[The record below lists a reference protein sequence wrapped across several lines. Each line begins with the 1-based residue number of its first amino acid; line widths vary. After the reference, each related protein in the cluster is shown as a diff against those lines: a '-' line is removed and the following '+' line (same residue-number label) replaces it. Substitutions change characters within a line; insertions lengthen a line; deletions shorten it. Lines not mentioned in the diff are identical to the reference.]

1 MTLFINVKKLHPEAI
16 IPQYQTEGA
25 AGMDLCAL
33 EPISIMPG
41 RRALV
46 RTGLAFAI
54 PEGFEG
60 QIRPRSGSALRHG
73 LTVLNSPGTVDSDY
87 RGEIR
92 VLLINVGQDPVA
104 IKQGDRIAQI
114 VFCPVAKAVL
124 CPVDQLPDTKRGA
137 GGFGSTDG

>member
-1 MTLFINVKKLHPEAI
+1 MTLFINVKKLHPEAV

-33 EPISIMPG
+33 DLLSILPG
-41 RRALV
+41 QRALV
-46 RTGLAFAI
+46 GTGLAFAI

-87 RGEIR
+87 RGEIK
-92 VLLINVGQDPVA
+92 VLLINVGQEPVE

-114 VFCPVAKAVL
+114 VFCPVARAVL
-124 CPVDQLPDTKRGA
+124 GQVDKLPDTKRGV